1 MWLPIMVLAAGLL
14 FAGLGN
20 IPFIDR
26 DEGEYATVALEMI
39 QRGDYVVPHVNGRL
53 YFEKPPLF
61 YWLMAISFEVFG
73 QNETAGRLPSAV
85 SGLALVALLGW
96 FGSRRAGQNFGFLTA
111 ALAST
116 SFMMILLSRVALLD
130 TLLTLWTTGSLVLFF
145 EGYLAAP
152 EQERRFFYGGWASMS
167 LAFLTKGPVGVVVI
181 LAALLPLALLN
192 RNLMATLKRIRIIE
206 GLAIFLLI
214 SGPWFLLAGLREGQ
228 ALWREFFW
236 DQHFTRFTKVV
247 LGHGAPA
254 WFYLPVL
261 AVFVWPW
268 FFFALPE
275 WWRGLRKNGRERR
288 ATDAGAQFDFF
299 LSVWLVTS
307 LVFFSIT
314 QTKQPNYIMPV
325 VPAVILL
332 AARWWQRR
340 LAGEEEG
347 RGERVFVYGLTGL
360 IGVILA
366 LSFMVTKMILPWALE
381 RARAEVRPDSFE
393 YAFQPHLPDLGWG
406 TVLVGGLVGLATLAA
421 LILAR
426 QKLPRASLAAWGAAA
441 VALIAGL
448 THFTAP
454 PAFEYLQSPG
464 RQLAYETRAMM
475 EPGDILTSYGLYKPT
490 LWFYTGRAIKKIDAD
505 KTEELRDYLAR
516 DGRIFVLSRL
526 SLLPKLEG
534 ESAFR
539 LLKVEGGYLLGDN
552 QGAAQ

>member
-1 MWLPIMVLAAGLL
+1 MVLAVGLL

-96 FGSRRAGQNFGFLTA
+96 FGNRRGGQNFGLLTT

-116 SFMMILLSRVALLD
+116 SFMIIMLSRVALLD
-130 TLLTLWTTGSLVLFF
+130 TLLTLWTTSSLVMFF

-152 EQERRFFYGGWASMS
+152 EHERRYFYGGWATMS

-181 LAALLPLALLN
+181 VSALVLLAVLN
-192 RNLMATLKRIRIIE
+192 RNFLATLKRIRIIE
-206 GLAIFLLI
+206 GVGIFILI

-247 LGHGAPA
+247 LGHGAPV

-261 AVFVWPW
+261 AVMVWPW
-268 FFFALPE
+268 FFFALPA
-275 WWRGLRKNGRERR
+275 WWRGLRENGRIKR
-288 ATDAGAQFDFF
+288 ATDASAHFDFF
-299 LSVWLVTS
+299 LGIWLLTS
-307 LVFFSIT
+307 LFFFSIT
-314 QTKQPNYIMPV
+314 QTKQPNYIMPA

-332 AARWWQRR
+332 AARWWQHR
-340 LAGEEEG
+340 LGGEETG
-347 RGERVFVYGLTGL
+347 RSEKVMVYGLTGL
-360 IGVILA
+360 LGGILA
-366 LSFMVTKMILPWALE
+366 LFFMVTKMLLPWALE
-381 RARAEVRPDSFE
+381 LAQAETRPDSFE
-393 YAFQPHLPDLGWG
+393 YAFQPHWPDLGWG
-406 TVLVGGLVGLATLAA
+406 TVLVGVLVGLATLAA
-421 LILAR
+421 LVLVG
-426 QKLPRASLAAWGAAA
+426 QKRPGASLAAWGAAA

-448 THFTAP
+448 THLTAP

-464 RQLAYETRAMM
+464 RQLAYETRTMM
-475 EPGDILTSYGLYKPT
+475 EPGDVLTTYGLYKPT
-490 LWFYTGRAIKKIDAD
+490 LWFYTGRVIKKIDAD
-505 KTEELRDYLAR
+505 KIEELREYLASEEHVY
-516 DGRIFVLSRL
+516 ILSRL
-526 SLLPKLEG
+526 SLLPRLEV
-534 ESAFR
+534 ESDFR

-552 QGAAQ
+552 RRAVP